1 MSRSSLLELIRI
13 DDFSATP
20 KYQQLVNS
28 IIDGIRKNQIEK
40 GDMLPSINEVSF
52 EFDISRVT
60 VEKGYNELRKL
71 GVIDSHPGK
80 GYFVKNIDLKQK
92 LKIFLLF
99 NKLSEHKKLIY
110 DSLVNSLGDSAAIDF
125 YVYNNDFGLFQ
136 RIINNRET
144 DYTHYVIIPHFIE
157 DEDKAVALI
166 NTLPKERL
174 IIVDKLYPE
183 IGGDF
188 SAVYENFED
197 NIYSALKEALPA
209 LSKYKGINLIFPE
222 NSYYPKGIVRGVQNF
237 CFEFAFSHRIIHR
250 IEEETL
256 QKGEVYINVMEGDL
270 VILLE
275 KVLHQKLELGKEIG
289 IISYNETPLKQFIMN
304 GLTTVS
310 TDFVSMG
317 KSLAHL
323 VLNPS
328 NERIENPFSLTLRKS
343 I

>member
-1 MSRSSLLELIRI
+1 MSRESLLEIIRI
-13 DDFSATP
+13 DDYAATP

-28 IIDGIRKNQIEK
+28 VLDGIRKGEIEK

-80 GYFVKNIDLKQK
+80 GYFVKNINLKQK

-110 DSLVNSLGDSAAIDF
+110 DSLVSSLGDSASIDF
-125 YVYNNDFGLFQ
+125 YVYNNDFALFQ
-136 RIINNRET
+136 RIVTNRES

-157 DEDKAVALI
+157 DEEKAISLI

-174 IIVDKLYPE
+174 ILVDKLIPE
-183 IGGDF
+183 ISGNF
-188 SAVYENFED
+188 PAVYENFEED
-197 NIYSALKEALPA
+197 ISGALKEALPV
-209 LSKYKGINLIFPE
+209 LSKYSGINLIFPE
-222 NSYYPKGIVRGVQNF
+222 NSYYPKGIIRGIQNF
-237 CFEFAFSHRIIHR
+237 CFEFAFTFRVIHD
-250 IEEETL
+250 L
-256 QKGEVYINVMEGDL
+256 QSDKLNKGEVYVNVMEADL
-270 VILLE
+270 VILLQ
-275 KVLHQKLELGKEIG
+275 KVLEQKLTPGKDIG
-289 IISYNETPLKQFIMN
+289 IISYNETPLKQFILN

-317 KSLAHL
+317 KTLADMI
-323 VLNPS
+323 LNLTQ
-328 NERIENPFSLTLRKS
+328 ERTPNPFRLTLRKS